1 MAGPTVPVV
10 VVAGAA
16 LFSFRLVVVG
26 GASAPAET
34 DALLPFGRFGIGV
47 DVASSIWTSLSVAS
61 VAVAFSAIA
70 RSLPLLLDGGASTT
84 EEGPVPAPAPAPPLL
99 VRPIACLVEVE
110 AEGGGADVSE
120 GTGVLA
126 LREGPASGT
135 APAAVVV
142 VVSPATTFFLGFLV
156 VVVVVVE
163 SSPPAAEG
171 SPAVAASFDLDEEP
185 LLFASLTSPPVVT
198 GAAGGGVGGGTCFG
212 RGGSGRVVGMV

>member
-1 MAGPTVPVV
+1 M
-10 VVAGAA
+10 

-34 DALLPFGRFGIGV
+34 DGPLPFGRFGVGAEF

-70 RSLPLLLDGGASTT
+70 RSLPLLDDGGASAM
-84 EEGPVPAPAPAPPLL
+84 EEGPAPVAPPLL
-99 VRPIACLVEVE
+99 VRPIASLVEVE

-135 APAAVVV
+135 ALAAAVVV
-142 VVSPATTFFLGFLV
+142 ISPATTFFLGFL

-171 SPAVAASFDLDEEP
+171 SPAVAASFDFDEEP

-212 RGGSGRVVGMV
+212 SGGSGRVVGMV